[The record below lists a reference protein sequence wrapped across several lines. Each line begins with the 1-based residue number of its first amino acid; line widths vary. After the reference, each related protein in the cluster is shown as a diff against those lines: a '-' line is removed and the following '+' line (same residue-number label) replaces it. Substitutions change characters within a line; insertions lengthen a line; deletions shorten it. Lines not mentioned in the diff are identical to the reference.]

1 VDEQIHVLV
10 TLAGIKESGFYAT
23 PFIRCI
29 RAGLDA
35 VAKVVLVVVVVVI
48 VVVVVV
54 TFRNPK
60 VGSRDLSFLC
70 AFAKQL

>member
-1 VDEQIHVLV
+1 MYL
-10 TLAGIKESGFYAT
+10 
-23 PFIRCI
+23 

-35 VAKVVLVVVVVVI
+35 VAKVVVVI